1 MQGEILRLFEGL
13 TPAQVREFRRR
24 IVPALEQ
31 VRREVTAV
39 TAAKLSRGQEEA
51 KTDDDSYKMRRTDRQ
66 R

>member
-39 TAAKLSRGQEEA
+39 SAAKLTKGQEEV
-51 KTDDDSYKMRRTDRQ
+51 KRDDDSYKMRGDNRQ